1 MSKSYIYPFNS
12 TCIGGVILVSVL
24 TIAGSV
30 FASDFS
36 EREVTIY
43 NNGENITLGAT
54 LTAPDTPKAGIVLA
68 TGSGPQ
74 NRDEEIGGHKPFKLI
89 AEYLTDR
96 GYAVLRMDD
105 RGVGKSSGDF
115 GSAVNDNFVSDIAA
129 GISYLD
135 SCYKDIPIG
144 VIGHSEG
151 GTTAIKSAV
160 RNENCDFI
168 ITLAAA
174 AWQGD
179 SIIMS
184 QTRAIVTAATGRWDA
199 ESLQRKCLYVAKSD
213 MPEHIAETM
222 LFSIISQDTKE
233 ANTPQVQQQIKDQ
246 IIGMLSPWYRNFL
259 RYNPEADI
267 KAVHKPW
274 LAINGELDCQVL
286 PGNLNTIK
294 ELNGSVETVLLPHHN
309 HLFQECTTGTLD
321 EYTKIPSSISQLTLE
336 IMSAW
341 LDKIICK

>member
-1 MSKSYIYPFNS
+1 MSKSYIHIFIS
-12 TCIGGVILVSVL
+12 ICIGGVLAVACS
-24 TIAGSV
+24 AGYR
-30 FASDFS
+30 
-36 EREVTIY
+36 EKEVTVY
-43 NNGENITLGAT
+43 NNEENITLGAT
-54 LTAPDTPKAGIVLA
+54 LTAPRVPKAGIVLA

-89 AEYLTDR
+89 AEYLSKR

-105 RGVGKSSGDF
+105 RGVDKSTGDF

-135 SCYKDIPIG
+135 SCYNDIPIG

-184 QTRAIVTAATGRWDA
+184 QSRAIATAATGRWDA
-199 ESLQRKCLYVAKSD
+199 EPFQRKCLDIAMSD
-213 MPEHIAETM
+213 MPRDSAEALM
-222 LFSIISQDTKE
+222 LSILAQSTEDADVPK
-233 ANTPQVQQQIKDQ
+233 VQQQISV
-246 IIGMLSPWYRNFL
+246 MLSPWYRDFI
-259 RYNPEADI
+259 RYNPATDI

-274 LAINGELDCQVL
+274 LAINGDLDCQVL

-294 ELNGSVETVLLPHHN
+294 SLNSSVETVLLPHHN
-309 HLFQECTTGTLD
+309 HLFQECKTGTLD
-321 EYTKIPSSISQLTLE
+321 EYAKIPSSISHQTLE
-336 IMSAW
+336 TMSEW
-341 LDKIICK
+341 LDKNICSKTTSLHTRE